1 MRIDIKSAIE
11 ATVKEADTAAKDWLS
26 RRKSIADEITKM
38 LDGRVQ
44 EIVGKLLGFDAHW
57 GEWEVDHCNG
67 RSGNSAAGDWL
78 RDAVQG
84 AVSGWLTEQAGK
96 LPALPKAAI
105 ESLKGY
111 YLEAFKN
118 ELRAKLIDKAKED
131 AAAVFQQVLEGYEL
145 CEVKKEES
153 A

>member
-1 MRIDIKSAIE
+1 MSNDMKSALDA
-11 ATVKEADTAAKDWLS
+11 ATKEADKAVKDWLS
-26 RRKSIADEITKM
+26 KRKDIAGEITKL

-57 GEWEVDHCNG
+57 GVWEVDHCNG

-78 RDAVQG
+78 RKEVSG
-84 AVSGWLTEQAGK
+84 AVERWIADQAGK
-96 LPALPKAAI
+96 LPTLPKAAI
-105 ESLKGY
+105 ASLRED

-118 ELRAKLIDKAKED
+118 ELRDKLINKAKED
-131 AAAVFQQVLEGYEL
+131 AAAAFHQVLEGYGLTAKNGE
-145 CEVKKEES
+145 